1 MTGKMLQKKVRISG
15 VLSFETAFH
24 IGSGKEGELATDMG
38 VLKELDGRP
47 ILPGS
52 TLKGNFRTF
61 AERLAQYLGL
71 TACIFDSGLSGI
83 NCVSDEKYRKTVFEE
98 FKKIDEEVQKL
109 AWLQSHTCDICRLFG
124 SPLQASHIY
133 FSDGQLLE
141 WARSI
146 QVRDG
151 VCIDRDSETA
161 RYGAKYDFE
170 VVPQGAKFFITIDL
184 ENPEDKDLA
193 LVAAVI
199 AEWENEF
206 RLGGFTSRGLGRVK
220 FVEKK
225 IEQVDYTKPD
235 HLWNYLLKREMS
247 QDGADALL
255 THCLQQFLKQ
265 QGGTH
270 A

>member
-1 MTGKMLQKKVRISG
+1 MTRKMFAKKVRISG
-15 VLSFETAFH
+15 ALSFETAFH
-24 IGSGKEGELATDMG
+24 IGSGREGDLASDMG
-38 VLKELDGRP
+38 VLKEVDGRP

-52 TLKGNFRTF
+52 TLKGNFRAF
-61 AERLAQYLGL
+61 AERLAQYLGF
-71 TACIFDSGLSGI
+71 TACMLDSGLSGI
-83 NCVSDEKYRKTVFEE
+83 DCVSDEKYRKTVFEE
-98 FKKIDEEVQKL
+98 FKKIDGEVQKV
-109 AWLQSHTCDICRLFG
+109 AWLQSNTCDICRLFG

-170 VVPQGAKFFITIDL
+170 VVPQGAKFFITIEL
-184 ENPEDKDLA
+184 ESPEDRDLA
-193 LVAAVI
+193 LVGAVI
-199 AEWENEF
+199 AEWENGF

-220 FVEKK
+220 FVDKK

-235 HLWNYLLKREMS
+235 QLRNYLLKREMS
-247 QDGADALL
+247 QDGAEALL
-255 THCLQQFLKQ
+255 TDCLQQYLKQ
-265 QGGTH
+265 EGGTH